1 MSLLNRLYR
10 GNTDFNF
17 PKFYKRALIVSG
29 FLVLVSVISFFANG
43 LNLAIDF
50 EGGTVWEVPSKTFET
65 DAAEGVLGQF
75 SKGAGSKI
83 QEVTNADGQR
93 IVRIQAEVKDVDEA
107 AKGAD
112 AVAKAANVEVE
123 SIDSSFVGPSWGDAV
138 TKQAVKALIVFLI
151 LVFAYISFTLEWRMA
166 VGAIVALLHDIVLTV
181 GVYSVFGFEVT
192 PATVVSFLTILG
204 FSLYDTIVVYDR
216 VQENGDRFGRTG
228 SYTYETIMR
237 RSLNQVLMRSINT
250 TLVALMP
257 VVAILVIGAGIY
269 GQETLKDFGIA
280 LFVGMVSGVFSSL
293 AVAAPTVVA
302 LKEREPQYRR
312 IRQRIIDRGGDA
324 NDSTWVDRT
333 ERKTSGL
340 RPMQTSGATAT
351 DRLTTRA
358 AQYDRNHP
366 PRPRKGSKR

>member
-107 AKGAD
+107 AKVTD
-112 AVAKAANVEVE
+112 ALAKSANVEVE

>member
-1 MSLLNRLYR
+1 
-10 GNTDFNF
+10 
-17 PKFYKRALIVSG
+17 
-29 FLVLVSVISFFANG
+29 
-43 LNLAIDF
+43 
-50 EGGTVWEVPSKTFET
+50 
-65 DAAEGVLGQF
+65 
-75 SKGAGSKI
+75 
-83 QEVTNADGQR
+83 
-93 IVRIQAEVKDVDEA
+93 
-107 AKGAD
+107 
-112 AVAKAANVEVE
+112 
-123 SIDSSFVGPSWGDAV
+123 
-138 TKQAVKALIVFLI
+138 
-151 LVFAYISFTLEWRMA
+151 
-166 VGAIVALLHDIVLTV
+166 
-181 GVYSVFGFEVT
+181 
-192 PATVVSFLTILG
+192 
-204 FSLYDTIVVYDR
+204 
-216 VQENGDRFGRTG
+216 
-228 SYTYETIMR
+228 
-237 RSLNQVLMRSINT
+237 MRSINT

>member
-107 AKGAD
+107 AKVTD
-112 AVAKAANVEVE
+112 ALAKAANVEVE

-138 TKQAVKALIVFLI
+138 TKQAVKALLVFLI

-280 LFVGMVSGVFSSL
+280 LFVGMVPGVFSSL

>member
-107 AKGAD
+107 AKVTD
-112 AVAKAANVEVE
+112 ALAKAANVEVE

-138 TKQAVKALIVFLI
+138 TKQAVKALLVFLI